1 MSVSVSSWNAI
12 IFSAVYMSWQLL
24 YVSLPVC
31 WHSLWYLRLCL
42 EKVHGVHQ
50 LSSPAG
56 DEEWKIRAGLQTVP
70 EDDPS
75 GQSQACYPGQQL
87 PSSQVCSLPV
97 HSNLL
102 FQRADILSVGC
113 CRTGLK
119 FEWSVSLLL
128 TSSNQR
134 MITHISCFCM
144 LGSSPLTQTGVICSE
159 TFIKQNAY
167 MLYLSTV

>member
-1 MSVSVSSWNAI
+1 
-12 IFSAVYMSWQLL
+12 MSWQLL
-24 YVSLPVC
+24 YMSLPVC
-31 WHSLWYLRLCL
+31 WHSRWYLRLCL

-87 PSSQVCSLPV
+87 PSTQVCSVPV

-102 FQRADILSVGC
+102 FKRADIQSVGC

-119 FEWSVSLLL
+119 FLWVISASVLF
-128 TSSNQR
+128 TSSNQT
-134 MITHISCFCM
+134 MIPQIIAAYWDPVQLLRQVSFI
-144 LGSSPLTQTGVICSE
+144 PWDIC
-159 TFIKQNAY
+159 
-167 MLYLSTV
+167 